1 MQFDASENAHMRL
14 LTTRLMTSSLL
25 SVILLLSL
33 VGSAVAAEYR
43 ASDRVDVGSDETID
57 DDLYVAAGQTVIDGR
72 VNGDLTVASGTVE
85 VRGTVAGSLNST
97 GGNVT
102 VSGTVE
108 GAVRS
113 LGGNVTVS
121 GTVGRDLVVA
131 GGNVNITSDASI
143 GGDVAGA
150 TGSLRVDGSVEGD
163 VLAAAGELTIDG
175 SVGGGVDA
183 SLGRLRLGSGA
194 VIGGDVLYA
203 SEREAEIADGAQV
216 GGDVQRRDPEWAGYQ
231 SLLPDNVLTALI
243 GAFIGL
249 LVLGWGPMLARPGWV
264 VHPGGALHARPLL
277 AFGAG
282 LAAWVGQFLLLIVL
296 GILAAGAAML
306 AASFGGAFV
315 VPLVIVVL
323 AIVALIFVSQ
333 VYVAMAI
340 GGAIARFGVTTSPW
354 LAYAIG
360 ALVWAA
366 LLTLL
371 GWLVGFLGG
380 LVFVIGWILGLGA
393 LALDT
398 IERRRLDASVAPT
411 RAEPVG

>member
-1 MQFDASENAHMRL
+1 MGL

-131 GGNVNITSDASI
+131 GGNVDITSDASI

-150 TGSLRVDGSVEGD
+150 TGSLRVDGSVDGD

-183 SLGRLRLGSGA
+183 NLGRLRLGSGA

-231 SLLPDNVLTALI
+231 SVLPDNVLTALI

-249 LVLGWGPMLARPGWV
+249 LVLGWGLMLARPGWV

-315 VPLVIVVL
+315 IPLVIVVL

-340 GGAIARFGVTTSPW
+340 GGAISQLGVTTSPW

-366 LLTLL
+366 VLTLL
-371 GWLVGFLGG
+371 GWVVGFLGG

-398 IERRRLDASVAPT
+398 IERRRLDASVPPR

>member
-1 MQFDASENAHMRL
+1 MRS
-14 LTTRLMTSSLL
+14 LTTAPLL
-25 SVILLLSL
+25 ALLLLLAL

-43 ASDRVDVGSDETID
+43 ASDRVDVSSGETVD

-85 VRGTVAGSLNST
+85 VRGTVVGSLNST

-121 GTVGRDLVVA
+121 GTIGRDLVVA
-131 GGNVNITSDASI
+131 GGNVDITSEASI

-163 VLAAAGELTIDG
+163 VLAAAGELTING
-175 SVGGGVDA
+175 SVGGSIDA
-183 SLGRLRLGSGA
+183 NLGRLRIGSGA

-203 SEREAEIADGAQV
+203 SEREAEIVGGAQV
-216 GGDVQRRDPEWAGYQ
+216 GGDVERRDPEWAGYR
-231 SLLPDNVLTALI
+231 SLLPDNVLTGLV
-243 GAFIGL
+243 GGFIGL
-249 LVLGWGPMLARPGWV
+249 LVLGWGLMLARPGWV
-264 VHPGGALHARPLL
+264 LHPGAALHARPLQAL
-277 AFGAG
+277 GAG
-282 LAAWVGQFLLLIVL
+282 LAAWIGQFLLLIVL
-296 GILAAGAAML
+296 GALAAGAAML
-306 AASFGGAFV
+306 ASAFGGAFV

-340 GGAIARFGVTTSPW
+340 GGAMSRLGLTTSPW

-366 LLTLL
+366 ALTLI

-380 LVFVIGWILGLGA
+380 LAFVIGWILGLGA

-398 IERRRLDASVAPT
+398 IERRRGEPRAAEVA
-411 RAEPVG
+411 G

>member
-1 MQFDASENAHMRL
+1 MRL

-102 VSGTVE
+102 VSGAVE

-249 LVLGWGPMLARPGWV
+249 LVLGWGLMLVRPGWV

-354 LAYAIG
+354 LAYTIG

>member
-1 MQFDASENAHMRL
+1 MGL

-131 GGNVNITSDASI
+131 GGNVDITSDASI

-150 TGSLRVDGSVEGD
+150 TGSLRVDGSVDGD

-183 SLGRLRLGSGA
+183 NLGRLRLGSGA

-231 SLLPDNVLTALI
+231 SVLPDNVLTALI

-249 LVLGWGPMLARPGWV
+249 LVLGWGLMLARPGWV

-315 VPLVIVVL
+315 IPLVIVVL

-340 GGAIARFGVTTSPW
+340 GGAISQLGVTTSPW

-366 LLTLL
+366 VLTLL
-371 GWLVGFLGG
+371 GWVVGFLGG

-398 IERRRLDASVAPT
+398 IERRRLNASVPPR

>member
-1 MQFDASENAHMRL
+1 
-14 LTTRLMTSSLL
+14 
-25 SVILLLSL
+25 
-33 VGSAVAAEYR
+33 
-43 ASDRVDVGSDETID
+43 
-57 DDLYVAAGQTVIDGR
+57 
-72 VNGDLTVASGTVE
+72 
-85 VRGTVAGSLNST
+85 
-97 GGNVT
+97 
-102 VSGTVE
+102 
-108 GAVRS
+108 
-113 LGGNVTVS
+113 
-121 GTVGRDLVVA
+121 VVA
-131 GGNVNITSDASI
+131 GGNVDITTDASI

-150 TGSLRVDGSVEGD
+150 TGNLQVDGSVEGD
-163 VLAAAGELTIDG
+163 VLAAAGELTINGSVDG
-175 SVGGGVDA
+175 SVDA
-183 SLGRLRLGSGA
+183 NLSRFRIGSGA

-203 SEREAEIADGAQV
+203 SEREAEIADGAQI

-231 SLLPDNVLTALI
+231 SLLPDNVVTALI

-249 LVLGWGPMLARPGWV
+249 LVLGFGLMLARPGWV
-264 VHPGGALHARPLL
+264 VNPGASLHARPLL

-296 GILAAGAAML
+296 GLLAAAAAML

-315 VPLVIVVL
+315 IPLIIVVL

-340 GGAIARFGVTTSPW
+340 GGAISQLGMTISPW

-366 LLTLL
+366 VLTLL
-371 GWLVGFLGG
+371 GWLIGFLGG

-411 RAEPVG
+411 PAEPVG